1 MPPSTLVLGLG
12 NPLVSD
18 EGFGVQA
25 VRRLSERYVFPDD
38 VEVVDGG
45 TLGLKLLP
53 MLEDADHIIIL
64 DAVDVSKEP
73 GTLVRIGWDEVHR
86 ALPMKISPHQ
96 ETVTEVLGLLELRR
110 GRPAGFEIVGAQPTS
125 LEMGLELSPP
135 VEVALERAIATVLEI
150 LSDWG
155 HHVKPAPATPS

>member
-1 MPPSTLVLGLG
+1 MNTRTPPKTLVLGLG

-25 VRRLSERYVFPDD
+25 VQRLNERYVFPQE

-53 MLEDADHIIIL
+53 ILEDADRIIIL
-64 DAVDVSKEP
+64 DAVDVAQPP
-73 GTLVRIGWDEVHR
+73 GTLVRIGWDDVRR
-86 ALPMKISPHQ
+86 ALPVKISPHQ

-110 GRPAGFEIVGAQPTS
+110 GRPRGFEIVGVQPRS
-125 LEMGLELSPP
+125 LEMGLELSSE
-135 VEVALERAIATVLEI
+135 VERGLAAALDAVLAILTA
-150 LSDWG
+150 WG
-155 HHVKPAPATPS
+155 HSVLPRA